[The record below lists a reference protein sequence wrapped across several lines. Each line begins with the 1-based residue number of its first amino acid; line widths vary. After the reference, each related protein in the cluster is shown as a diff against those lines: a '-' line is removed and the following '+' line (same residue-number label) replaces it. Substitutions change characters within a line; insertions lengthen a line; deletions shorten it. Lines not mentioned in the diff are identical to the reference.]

1 MPVIQRDEL
10 LEILR
15 EVKEKLE
22 EILGDDLVEVILF
35 GSYARGEA
43 KGDSDVDV
51 LVVVKKW
58 PDQEKEW
65 KIGELMT
72 DLVLRYGVVFSLIIY
87 PEKPEMVYDPLI
99 INARREG
106 VEI

>member
-1 MPVIQRDEL
+1 MPVIPMEEL

-15 EVKEKLE
+15 GVKGKLK

-43 KGDSDVDV
+43 REGSDVDV
-51 LVVVKKW
+51 LVVVKRW
-58 PDQEKEW
+58 PSMEELDR
-65 KIGELMT
+65 IGDLSAELT
-72 DLVLRYGVVFSLIIY
+72 LKYGVLFSLLPY
-87 PEKPEMVYDPLI
+87 VETPSMESDPLI
-99 INARREG
+99 WNVEAEG